1 MGDAPGASTEQMKE
15 EWDKI
20 AERLEG
26 VSKRLGKKL
35 IFMEI
40 GCRSALGCAQMPWDF
55 THTEFPVNEDEQ
67 ANFFESSMAALS
79 DKEWFAGYFWWDWGT
94 IVYHTK
100 EEAAVDDGFNIH
112 LKKAEDVVR
121 KWYQK

>member
-1 MGDAPGASTEQMKE
+1 
-15 EWDKI
+15 
-20 AERLEG
+20 
-26 VSKRLGKKL
+26 
-35 IFMEI
+35 MEI

-112 LKKAEDVVR
+112 LRKRRMLCANGIRSKSTDKAPHGISGARGGNLGNGVCRTAKE
-121 KWYQK
+121 Q